1 MQCLNVKN
9 KEVAALLEEYTNILG
24 NENAAYYV
32 LSENNGYGL
41 DKAPNGADSKL
52 FSDLLNHYNGD
63 RNKAILAKSR
73 VYSDSFRNWF
83 GNWLSDDK
91 TDVSKV
97 IDFNDSVDFLFEVNP
112 ELSKVG
118 TKSEYEQYVKT
129 IFPNSILNSIYW
141 HGTDS
146 DFSDGLNTAKRGK
159 GSGAPET
166 QNEMYFNRQPWASL
180 QYISGINRKIKDNE
194 GFNNWVKLWW
204 ELKEAL
210 GNGRMDT
217 DDWKNEIIGPNTRQ
231 SSPNKRGIF
240 DRDKGGTHGKYLSE
254 RKARYGYENKSD
266 KEFFEEVFDIRYG
279 KETFNDWINRKR
291 DEFKS
296 LWNNRSVKNGI
307 IPAVLNVRNPIVE
320 EGQNTYY
327 EEQRGLFTQA
337 KQNGNDAIL
346 SNKSKNEFGSDVAIV
361 FNPNE
366 NVHFLGTKSDIEN
379 FKKWKSNNQV
389 SKVIDENG
397 EPLIVYHGSDNGINN
412 NVIDL
417 SKSDDGISF
426 FTTKDVPVSESY
438 MTSYDDAI
446 EYINN
451 QYYSEEEIENLLQN
465 NIDYWSVSDKNDAD
479 DFLSILDISEETSGI
494 ERTNVKSNVLISD
507 INGYNPYT
515 KKEEKGK
522 KYVQTIEFDIYIP
535 EGYDVPLNL
544 QDLYNLSK
552 NDLKTLK
559 NEAINKHIVLNPS
572 VYTTVIDTD
581 AINKADSLRNKQK
594 RYSLF
599 ESVKNPLIIN
609 SEYTYNWNKVPF
621 EGNKYT
627 TREIAKIA
635 KDRGYDGVIFNN
647 IIDDGGKSNT
657 WNGMA
662 ATGSYEVYKGDRFE
676 TVYRYD
682 TSVFVAFD
690 PNQIKSVDN
699 QGTFSTSDN
708 NIYNQ
713 TNSVN
718 SGSDSTFFNRLF
730 NNKEEQ
736 DVNTI
741 LSNIESTNSKLKPL
755 TSFLR
760 EAIASNDFLKNVKI
774 KYSTTRE
781 GLPENVSDSAAYY
794 NTDSNT
800 ITVFADSSFKGK
812 GNLADTTILHELIH
826 AASITNL
833 SFNPSKKQEI
843 DSLLD
848 HVRQELSK
856 KYGVSWEELQN
867 INPDTYYGLTNS
879 YEFLSEVFSN
889 SKFINELIRIDSSKN
904 LNNKKS
910 TVIGK
915 IIEWIKSILNIN
927 SNDNSYNEAM
937 LQLEDIILNYNDKL
951 EDFNYDLYNQAY
963 NNLSYEYFAD
973 NQTTSNP
980 KYIEETF
987 KKQKEHIAFESE
999 THTYTNVETG
1009 EVYTPVSV
1017 VKDANGYGADVTAMS
1032 DEDLVYGKQAA
1043 AVGTAIHNTIHNIL
1057 TGDNVQETNEFGIKM
1072 SNEAVKMIKEVVIPK
1087 LFGNKYTVLASEQI
1101 ISNDDA
1107 KIAGTLDLLMRDNKG
1122 KIHLMDIKTKAR
1134 TFKGKKK
1141 YGFDYYFSAK
1151 KETKF
1156 GGKPDASRHDYQLT
1170 MYKRML
1176 EMLGIKV
1183 DHKEIIPL
1191 EYTLDE
1197 NGVITEVWVA
1207 PLDYAE
1213 SNGVI
1218 YHRTNNALEQEIN
1231 SNVFVNN
1238 VSSDIENGELL
1249 KQSEIVA
1256 NILKVLKNQ
1265 LALYKI
1271 KGYTTKSE
1279 VLKKYIDELNSLE
1292 EKEIIVSYIK
1302 KSIDLLKPLID
1313 DYNSN
1318 NKLERLGNNNV
1329 WNLKTLSAWKNYA
1342 ESFSNLDDIQDYL
1355 FNNSSKFSKKEFE
1368 DIQESLAIAINY
1380 RNVLENS
1387 YKSKGEKIWLDW
1399 LLPFSTRVE
1408 AEYRD
1413 MAERE
1418 YKKNNKNTTRL
1429 NDVAA
1434 MNQYIEN
1441 YVNSHRNEINNK
1453 SRELL
1458 RQQSKIATGGT
1469 LNSFSRWLDTI
1480 FESNDVIVGSMARA
1494 YHTRWMQSLDDFNNR
1509 YKELLSLTEEL
1520 ENTYPEYKNN
1530 PSKLY
1535 EFMIETDEN
1544 GSRLISELS
1553 SKFLEDYEN
1562 IKRTIKADPK
1572 YEDSKDRAIAIA
1584 AWLEENAPIKGKLKL
1599 DKEKLE
1605 YIETLFS
1612 IGKISLEEKN
1622 ILIRNEKRDQSF
1634 KKSWAE
1640 LVSKGK
1646 LNEEAA
1652 DLLRVK
1658 FNELNWKYR
1667 VPNKDKYKN
1676 SKWDTL
1682 QNIRESNP
1690 NDIRV
1695 RYFDFISNLAS
1706 LGDSYVPTRFKLN
1719 GRLPGMS
1726 KTTAERLVSGNV
1738 TKALWENLKNQ
1749 FQVRADDTDKG
1760 MQMTDELDRPVKFIP
1775 IYFTTRVPN
1784 EEQSFD
1790 IGTIYKEWFRSVNN
1804 YQYINSILP
1813 QLEYTKWVISNRKTI
1828 KTDYKGNPIKNVL
1841 SRVMNNGDSDIDPT
1855 TNALVTDEN
1864 LIAQL
1869 NTWFDQVIYGEE
1881 NKDMGTTFGI
1891 DNAKALNLFQT
1902 YTSLKVMGVNAIS
1915 MVNNALMAEVQQS
1928 IESFAKQY
1936 ITPESY
1942 TKASVEYSR
1951 ELLDGDILG
1960 DIGKRSPKS
1969 LVNLLNE
1976 HFGIFTDFN
1985 EGSLLDNTR
1994 VKKLSKLS
2002 TLFFTTNI
2010 GEHEA
2015 QSRFLLASL
2024 MDKRALDKDGNDIGS
2039 VFDYFLVEDG
2049 KLVFD
2054 KEHKV
2059 ANFKRKDQIAFG
2071 QQISAIIRKMHG
2083 NYANYSKVALQQYG
2097 IGKLALAFRKWIW
2110 TTAKRRWSKQYYD
2123 EFGQTFSKGYYR
2135 DGAAFA
2141 YNKVM
2146 SFFERF
2152 VDEAKA
2158 LEYAEKADWDTMT
2171 ENEKAN
2177 VKRFITE
2184 LSIFSIMSVMSM
2196 LISKYEPDDDDEVT
2210 KFVLNHLDY
2219 QLFRL
2224 STDITFYINP
2234 ASTMKIIQSPI
2245 PSSSVIR
2252 SISNFIEAC
2261 LNPLAEYE
2269 KGDRKGELKL
2279 KYRFMDLVPITRQIY
2294 RLRNIEDE
2302 QQLLSIF

>member
-52 FSDLLNHYNGD
+52 FSDLLSYYNGD
-63 RNKAILAKSR
+63 KNKAILAKSK
-73 VYSDSFRNWF
+73 VYTDSFKNWF
-83 GNWLSDDK
+83 GDWLNVGSNIDYNFFEGYADDNTTNGKLIRTLLDNYINPSDISEIVYNRFGTSGKYIADTKQLTIPVDESEPLHTRRKVVAHELMHVATAKYCNAYIYLKDGLRNYSASDSYIKNLPKLTEEQIKSFDRLSEIKQQVVDYLNNNPEEVDRVRKKYGDAFGVVSYFTIDPENYNLHEFLSEAFTNPALIEVMSQIRTKDNKLSIFDK
-91 TDVSKV
+91 FVNALSKIFGFDISSTLFGETVNEVSKILRNKNNVSKV
-97 IDFNDSVDFLFEVNP
+97 V
-112 ELSKVG
+112 
-118 TKSEYEQYVKT
+118 
-129 IFPNSILNSIYW
+129 
-141 HGTDS
+141 
-146 DFSDGLNTAKRGK
+146 
-159 GSGAPET
+159 
-166 QNEMYFNRQPWASL
+166 
-180 QYISGINRKIKDNE
+180 
-194 GFNNWVKLWW
+194 
-204 ELKEAL
+204 
-210 GNGRMDT
+210 
-217 DDWKNEIIGPNTRQ
+217 
-231 SSPNKRGIF
+231 
-240 DRDKGGTHGKYLSE
+240 
-254 RKARYGYENKSD
+254 
-266 KEFFEEVFDIRYG
+266 
-279 KETFNDWINRKR
+279 
-291 DEFKS
+291 
-296 LWNNRSVKNGI
+296 
-307 IPAVLNVRNPIVE
+307 
-320 EGQNTYY
+320 
-327 EEQRGLFTQA
+327 
-337 KQNGNDAIL
+337 
-346 SNKSKNEFGSDVAIV
+346 
-361 FNPNE
+361 
-366 NVHFLGTKSDIEN
+366 
-379 FKKWKSNNQV
+379 
-389 SKVIDENG
+389 DENG
-397 EPLIVYHGSDNGINN
+397 EPLVVYHG
-412 NVIDL
+412 
-417 SKSDDGISF
+417 
-426 FTTKDVPVSESY
+426 TR
-438 MTSYDDAI
+438 TSDAI
-446 EYINN
+446 EKEGFSSNMSGKGNRGAN
-451 QYYSEEEIENLLQN
+451 QGYFYFSDNYKNAEYTGVKSEEIEPLIDLITSVYDMFDTTELPSIKELYRKIDDLTKEQREINYNIRNLKEDSTIKKLIKPILKLIN
-465 NIDYWSVSDKNDAD
+465 KDY
-479 DFLSILDISEETSGI
+479 
-494 ERTNVKSNVLISD
+494 KSNEELKKQYEDTVNSIDKELEEL
-507 INGYNPYT
+507 NT
-515 KKEEKGK
+515 KIKN
-522 KYVQTIEFDIYIP
+522 IYH
-535 EGYDVPLNL
+535 LNL
-544 QDLYNLSK
+544 GLDYLRGDRSKTSVNTLHFIKGSINSKSPYRQIAANMLINILYGTENLKYSPK
-552 NDLKTLK
+552 VFP
-559 NEAINKHIVLNPS
+559 IFLN
-572 VYTTVIDTD
+572 I
-581 AINKADSLRNKQK
+581 
-594 RYSLF
+594 
-599 ESVKNPLIIN
+599 KNPLISDFGMKETDKNPLKSGPFSQDYIL
-609 SEYTYNWNKVPF
+609 YNEIESGLLK
-621 EGNKYT
+621 ELNKY
-627 TREIAKIA
+627 EYDGSISKNKFDILFGDVYIAK
-635 KDRGYDGVIFNN
+635 N
-647 IIDDGGKSNT
+647 
-657 WNGMA
+657 
-662 ATGSYEVYKGDRFE
+662 
-676 TVYRYD
+676 
-682 TSVFVAFD
+682 
-690 PNQIKSVDN
+690 PNQIKSIDN
-699 QGTFSTSDN
+699 QGSFSTSDN

-713 TNSVN
+713 INSVN

-760 EAIASNDFLKNVKI
+760 EAMASNDFLKNVKI
-774 KYSTTRE
+774 KYSATRE

-1676 SKWDTL
+1676 SKWDSL

-1915 MVNNALMAEVQQS
+1915 MVNNALMAEVQQT

-1942 TKASVEYSR
+1942 TRASAEYSR

-2039 VFDYFLVEDG
+2039 VFDYFSVEDG

>member
-97 IDFNDSVDFLFEVNP
+97 VDEN
-112 ELSKVG
+112 
-118 TKSEYEQYVKT
+118 SEPLIT
-129 IFPNSILNSIYW
+129 W
-141 HGTDS
+141 H
-146 DFSDGLNTAKRGK
+146 
-159 GSGAPET
+159 
-166 QNEMYFNRQPWASL
+166 
-180 QYISGINRKIKDNE
+180 
-194 GFNNWVKLWW
+194 
-204 ELKEAL
+204 
-210 GNGRMDT
+210 
-217 DDWKNEIIGPNTRQ
+217 
-231 SSPNKRGIF
+231 SSPVKGITNFLDSQTETISKDMEWIFNK
-240 DRDKGGTHGKYLSE
+240 DLKDYLSE
-254 RKARYGYENKSD
+254 GYEIS
-266 KEFFEEVFDIRYG
+266 KEQIEDYNNGKTIDIHRPNAIYAA
-279 KETFNDWINRKR
+279 
-291 DEFKS
+291 S
-296 LWNNRSVKNGI
+296 NRS
-307 IPAVLNVRNPIVE
+307 
-320 EGQNTYY
+320 
-327 EEQRGLFTQA
+327 
-337 KQNGNDAIL
+337 
-346 SNKSKNEFGSDVAIV
+346 
-361 FNPNE
+361 
-366 NVHFLGTKSDIEN
+366 
-379 FKKWKSNNQV
+379 
-389 SKVIDENG
+389 
-397 EPLIVYHGSDNGINN
+397 
-412 NVIDL
+412 
-417 SKSDDGISF
+417 
-426 FTTKDVPVSESY
+426 VSESY
-438 MTSYDDAI
+438 ITK
-446 EYINN
+446 ET
-451 QYYSEEEIENLLQN
+451 EEEGLYLSGEVYPIYISIKDVEVVDAKESHWN
-465 NIDYWSVSDKNDAD
+465 NIQ
-479 DFLSILDISEETSGI
+479 
-494 ERTNVKSNVLISD
+494 
-507 INGYNPYT
+507 YN
-515 KKEEKGK
+515 GK
-522 KYVQTIEFDIYIP
+522 KVSTR
-535 EGYDVPLNL
+535 
-544 QDLYNLSK
+544 DLEKLF
-552 NDLKTLK
+552 
-559 NEAINKHIVLNPS
+559 
-572 VYTTVIDTD
+572 
-581 AINKADSLRNKQK
+581 RNKK
-594 RYSLF
+594 
-599 ESVKNPLIIN
+599 
-609 SEYTYNWNKVPF
+609 
-621 EGNKYT
+621 
-627 TREIAKIA
+627 
-635 KDRGYDGVIFNN
+635 DGVIVEDVYDFGSSALFL
-647 IIDDGGKSNT
+647 DKSNL
-657 WNGMA
+657 
-662 ATGSYEVYKGDRFE
+662 SDVFIVYN
-676 TVYRYD
+676 
-682 TSVFVAFD
+682 
-690 PNQIKSVDN
+690 PNQIKSIDN

-713 TNSVN
+713 INSVN

-1009 EVYTPVSV
+1009 EIYTPVSV

-1072 SNEAVKMIKEVVIPK
+1072 SNEVVKMIKEVVIPK

-1413 MAERE
+1413 MAEIE

-1622 ILIRNEKRDQSF
+1622 ILIKNEKRDQSF

-1676 SKWDTL
+1676 SKWDSL
-1682 QNIRESNP
+1682 KNIRESNP

-1695 RYFDFISNLAS
+1695 RYFDFISNLSS

-1915 MVNNALMAEVQQS
+1915 MVNNALMAEVQQT

-1942 TKASVEYSR
+1942 TRASAEYSR

-2039 VFDYFLVEDG
+2039 VFDYFSVEDG

>member
-83 GNWLSDDK
+83 GDWLNVGENIDYSFFKEYADNNTPHGKLINTLLDNYIKPSDISEIIYNRFGTSGSYITDTKQLTIPIDESEPFYSRKKVVAHELMHVATAKYCDAYLYAKDGLKNYIVSEKYIDNLPKLTETQIKAFDK
-91 TDVSKV
+91 LSSIKQQVVDYIENNPETVNKIREKYKDAFGPLTYFTINPENYDLHEFLSEAFTNPALIEIMSQIKTTNNKMSIFDRFVDALSKIFGFDISSTLFGETVNEVSKILKNKTNVSKV
-97 IDFNDSVDFLFEVNP
+97 V
-112 ELSKVG
+112 
-118 TKSEYEQYVKT
+118 
-129 IFPNSILNSIYW
+129 
-141 HGTDS
+141 
-146 DFSDGLNTAKRGK
+146 
-159 GSGAPET
+159 
-166 QNEMYFNRQPWASL
+166 
-180 QYISGINRKIKDNE
+180 
-194 GFNNWVKLWW
+194 
-204 ELKEAL
+204 
-210 GNGRMDT
+210 
-217 DDWKNEIIGPNTRQ
+217 
-231 SSPNKRGIF
+231 
-240 DRDKGGTHGKYLSE
+240 
-254 RKARYGYENKSD
+254 
-266 KEFFEEVFDIRYG
+266 
-279 KETFNDWINRKR
+279 
-291 DEFKS
+291 
-296 LWNNRSVKNGI
+296 
-307 IPAVLNVRNPIVE
+307 
-320 EGQNTYY
+320 
-327 EEQRGLFTQA
+327 
-337 KQNGNDAIL
+337 
-346 SNKSKNEFGSDVAIV
+346 
-361 FNPNE
+361 
-366 NVHFLGTKSDIEN
+366 
-379 FKKWKSNNQV
+379 
-389 SKVIDENG
+389 DENG
-397 EPLIVYHGSDNGINN
+397 EPLVVYHGSNHNITEFDKQKLGDNTGKGEYKDKTTGEIVEVDSNN
-412 NVIDL
+412 AFFASSNKFVAASYSFLGTQQRVSELRNKIEDL
-417 SKSDDGISF
+417 YTVLTVGQAYNGTVKNR
-426 FTTKDVPVSESY
+426 KDVNKTFKELAEQFPELKPLVEQVPETGK
-438 MTSYDDAI
+438 MP
-446 EYINN
+446 
-451 QYYSEEEIENLLQN
+451 EEAKNKLIENL
-465 NIDYWSVSDKNDAD
+465 NILN
-479 DFLSILDISEETSGI
+479 
-494 ERTNVKSNVLISD
+494 
-507 INGYNPYT
+507 
-515 KKEEKGK
+515 K
-522 KYVQTIEFDIYIP
+522 KYSEIDNNYSGRSFTNQYSYYI
-535 EGYDVPLNL
+535 
-544 QDLYNLSK
+544 K
-552 NDLKTLK
+552 
-559 NEAINKHIVLNPS
+559 AINKLNS
-572 VYTTVIDTD
+572 WLTD
-581 AINKADSLRNKQK
+581 ENLKKLKSNDK
-594 RYSLF
+594 SLF
-599 ESVKNPLIIN
+599 EEDQAYISLSVGKDSQSIYLDGDGRYKYIGLDDRKGHLDTLSIPQLRKLLIRIINSLKAGLKQVNEDLNKSTYANTTYVGYYYVNMKNPLIHDYN
-609 SEYTYNWNKVPF
+609 GSSFPDKYVNQKGKKTEYPTGYVAGRQVKKAMKD
-621 EGNKYT
+621 GN
-627 TREIAKIA
+627 
-635 KDRGYDGVIFNN
+635 DGVIYRNLQ
-647 IIDDGGKSNT
+647 DPLLSD
-657 WNGMA
+657 
-662 ATGSYEVYKGDRFE
+662 SYGF
-676 TVYRYD
+676 
-682 TSVFVAFD
+682 FD
-690 PNQIKSVDN
+690 PNQIKSIDN
-699 QGTFSTSDN
+699 RGTFSTSDN
-708 NIYNQ
+708 NIYKQ

-736 DVNTI
+736 DVHTI
-741 LSNIESTNSKLKPL
+741 LSNIELTNSKLKPL

-867 INPDTYYGLTNS
+867 INPDTYYGLTNG

-1676 SKWDTL
+1676 SKWDSL

-1706 LGDSYVPTRFKLN
+1706 LGDSYVPARFKLN

-1915 MVNNALMAEVQQS
+1915 MVNNALMAEVQQT

-1942 TKASVEYSR
+1942 TRASAEYSR

-2039 VFDYFLVEDG
+2039 VFDYFSVEDG

-2252 SISNFIEAC
+2252 STSNFIEAC

>member
-83 GNWLSDDK
+83 GDWLNVGENIDYSFFKEYADNNTPHGKLINTLLDNYIKPSDISEIIYNRFGTSGSYITDTKQLTIPIDESEPFYSRKKVVAHELMHVATAKYCDAYLYAKDGLKNYIVSEKYIDNLPKLTETQIKAFDK
-91 TDVSKV
+91 LSSIKQQVVDYIENNPETVNKIREKYKDAFGPLTYFTIAPENYDLHEFLSEAFTNPALIEIMSQIKTTNNKMSIFDRFVDALSKIFGFDISSTLFGETVNEVSKILKNKTNVSKV
-97 IDFNDSVDFLFEVNP
+97 V
-112 ELSKVG
+112 
-118 TKSEYEQYVKT
+118 
-129 IFPNSILNSIYW
+129 
-141 HGTDS
+141 
-146 DFSDGLNTAKRGK
+146 
-159 GSGAPET
+159 
-166 QNEMYFNRQPWASL
+166 
-180 QYISGINRKIKDNE
+180 
-194 GFNNWVKLWW
+194 
-204 ELKEAL
+204 
-210 GNGRMDT
+210 
-217 DDWKNEIIGPNTRQ
+217 
-231 SSPNKRGIF
+231 
-240 DRDKGGTHGKYLSE
+240 
-254 RKARYGYENKSD
+254 
-266 KEFFEEVFDIRYG
+266 
-279 KETFNDWINRKR
+279 
-291 DEFKS
+291 
-296 LWNNRSVKNGI
+296 
-307 IPAVLNVRNPIVE
+307 
-320 EGQNTYY
+320 
-327 EEQRGLFTQA
+327 
-337 KQNGNDAIL
+337 
-346 SNKSKNEFGSDVAIV
+346 
-361 FNPNE
+361 
-366 NVHFLGTKSDIEN
+366 
-379 FKKWKSNNQV
+379 
-389 SKVIDENG
+389 DENG
-397 EPLIVYHGSDNGINN
+397 EPLVVYHGSNH
-412 NVIDL
+412 
-417 SKSDDGISF
+417 
-426 FTTKDVPVSESY
+426 
-438 MTSYDDAI
+438 
-446 EYINN
+446 
-451 QYYSEEEIENLLQN
+451 
-465 NIDYWSVSDKNDAD
+465 NI
-479 DFLSILDISEETSGI
+479 
-494 ERTNVKSNVLISD
+494 
-507 INGYNPYT
+507 
-515 KKEEKGK
+515 
-522 KYVQTIEFDIYIP
+522 
-535 EGYDVPLNL
+535 
-544 QDLYNLSK
+544 
-552 NDLKTLK
+552 
-559 NEAINKHIVLNPS
+559 
-572 VYTTVIDTD
+572 TD
-581 AINKADSLRNKQK
+581 ANTTYVGYYYVNM
-594 RYSLF
+594 
-599 ESVKNPLIIN
+599 KNPLIHDYN
-609 SEYTYNWNKVPF
+609 GSSFPDKYVNQKGKKTEYPTGYVAGRQVKKAMKD
-621 EGNKYT
+621 GN
-627 TREIAKIA
+627 
-635 KDRGYDGVIFNN
+635 DGVIYRNLQ
-647 IIDDGGKSNT
+647 DPLLSD
-657 WNGMA
+657 
-662 ATGSYEVYKGDRFE
+662 SYGF
-676 TVYRYD
+676 
-682 TSVFVAFD
+682 FD
-690 PNQIKSVDN
+690 PNQIKSIDN

-708 NIYNQ
+708 NIYKQ

-867 INPDTYYGLTNS
+867 INPDTYYGLTNG

-1676 SKWDTL
+1676 SKWDSL

-1706 LGDSYVPTRFKLN
+1706 LGDSYVPARFKLN

-1915 MVNNALMAEVQQS
+1915 MVNNALMAEVQQT

-1942 TKASVEYSR
+1942 TRASAEYSR

-2039 VFDYFLVEDG
+2039 VFDYFSVEDG

-2252 SISNFIEAC
+2252 STSNFIEAC